1 MTTTNQF
8 YITSQPLALVS
19 SGNNASIPGSFSAN
33 SITAPTAN
41 LSSITATTVTAN
53 TVVGQTAT
61 FSGNVL
67 ASHVMANGAG
77 LTSINASNVTS
88 GTVDNARLPASI
100 SVTSI
105 AANGAGLTSINASNV
120 SSGTVDNARLPASI
134 SVSGNISATRFVGD
148 GSFLANIPQPDLS
161 AVGTNLV
168 PGTSSSYDLGSQ
180 SMRWR
185 NLFLGGSAISFG
197 DGVTFDT
204 YNWSYLTNYIVPPK
218 ELTPMNRSLFKGAA
232 QDHSGFVS
240 EGNVYMF
247 GRNDFGQLG
256 LGDTQNRLVPTIV
269 PGITNA
275 HSIACGQSFTLVR
288 TTGSTVYAF
297 GVNTNGQLGDG
308 TTTTRTS
315 PVLVNGV
322 TTATMVAAGQTHS
335 LFLLAN
341 GTVVGYGGNALGQLG
356 SGSVSTTN
364 TTLVS
369 ASMPSNTARFIA
381 CGTYHSLFLLDSGAA
396 YMFGDNAY
404 NQLGVSSASAPT
416 SPTPV
421 IVAGISNV
429 VSAACGDTHTL
440 LVRYNGEIVSYGR
453 NNAGQLGVGDK
464 LVKTSPTIIVAG
476 TLNSSLGLSISV
488 DAGLNHTV
496 IALADGTVKVC
507 GSNSVGQL
515 GAGTTVTEYLT
526 PTTLTGYSA
535 YSVAC
540 GRNHSL
546 LLLNNT
552 VVYTSAIIG
561 FGDNTYGQMGDAQS
575 NITTRWFPNRIY
587 ESSGSRNIERTAGQ
601 HGAHVDSDGV
611 LYMKGLNTNG
621 QLGDGISITS
631 NIAKPVSSLVGR
643 IVSASGAAASTYA
656 VTSTGELYAWGL
668 NTNSELGDGTVVAQN
683 RPIRINVGSLAG
695 KTIVRV
701 AAMGRSC
708 FALDSLGVVHAW
720 GFNQAATSPVAG
732 YLGDGTNVN
741 RSTPVAITGGSL
753 AGKSVVQIS
762 PGNGA
767 AASGFTLAIDSTGVL
782 HGWGYNT
789 LLGYGNSNSPLV
801 IVSGTA
807 TGKLFVSCSSGGL
820 SSQSHMGAVDSTG
833 TLHMAGSNA
842 GGQIGNNTT
851 TNATSFV
858 AINSFGSLVGKLVI
872 SVSCGPYSTLALDS
886 TGRVHAWGYNS
897 AGVLGDNTVTQRNV
911 PVAITGGSLANK
923 TVIAIAMCCPFVANG
938 EASSYALDS
947 TGGLHAWG
955 YNANG
960 QLGDGTTTNRLVPVL
975 VNGTIRDTF
984 LKLMSQGY
992 MGTHKLFMNRITNGL
1007 QVAGT
1012 NTYGQ
1017 LGDGTTVSKFYVT
1030 NLPPFASQVV
1040 SAANSNDHSGAV
1052 LSNGHVYVWGRND
1065 SGQSGSSNVS
1075 LNVAVP
1081 TRLTT
1086 ISNGLQ
1092 VRCGD
1097 GFTLIRLQDKTVMA
1111 LGSNASSKLGL
1122 TSVATNSYT
1131 STPTIIP
1138 TLTSIEDIACGP
1150 DFALACDQSGA
1161 LWTWGNNAT
1170 GSTGRGTI
1178 VGTTAIP
1185 TVVDS
1190 SVWNN
1195 DKVIAVAAG
1204 ESHAVIITQSLGGSR
1219 RVFTAGSNLYGQLGR
1234 ATQAFTATPVS
1245 TFGHVWDGMPFA
1257 SPLSLACGAFHTAV
1271 YMANHRIYT
1280 FGRNNATQLGTTGAD
1295 RTTPYV
1301 ISDLDVSGVSS
1312 GALNTYVE
1320 FPNKKVSGYG
1330 TYYASGFSMALGRG
1344 VPDTSGLAIPTSAN
1358 RMGYGGGMGAFNAH
1372 SGILTATG
1380 SLFTVGDNSQG
1391 QLGDGTTSAVRL
1403 TWQEV
1408 ILGAE
1413 ARPAAFV
1420 ISQYNTTVLD
1430 TSGKVWSFGYGAIG
1444 VLGTGTTT
1452 ISLTPVF
1459 TSGYGS
1465 IVDKTIVAIAAQ
1477 LNARHVLDSSG
1488 QVHGYGQNLY
1498 AMLGDGSITQRNSAV
1513 LINGGSLSGK
1523 TVVAISGGDNHAL
1536 FLDSLGKV
1544 HACGGNQVGQIGNG
1558 VNNTVSPFYSSL
1570 FPLGDASSSTG
1581 SSLFGIT
1588 VVAIAAAGYSS
1599 YALDSNGSIHAW
1611 GQNNVGQLGDNST
1624 ASKYRPVKI
1633 VVGSVAGKNIVAIA
1647 AQGYATYA
1655 LDSTGVVHACGTAY
1669 AGGLGN
1675 GTTTPDALVFAAI
1688 TGGSLTGKIVVRIGA
1703 TTNCGH
1709 AIDSTGGLHG
1719 WGENGKGQLGDG
1731 TTTQRTS
1738 PVLISASQGGS
1749 GTTPLFVN
1757 FTGQH
1762 RCFVDGYAP
1771 SELHTL
1777 EGLIVVSDKNTY
1789 VSMPRRGQSAITIN
1803 ESLPLVSLSSVARDK
1818 RAFGVVSLSYNEN
1831 TINAEKQLELQSIGD
1846 VRVHT
1851 NSVGEGAMWVCDIE
1865 GSLEA
1870 GDFVTTSSVK
1880 GYGMRQADD
1889 FIRNYTV
1896 AKVTMSC
1903 DFTAPLVPVE
1913 ELKKDA
1919 YEQNILDSVGNPI
1932 WETVM
1937 EGGIHKMEPAY
1948 KMRYLDADGA
1958 EITKEDYDSNIS
1970 EGVPAFRAAFM
1981 GCTYHCG

>member
-1 MTTTNQF
+1 M
-8 YITSQPLALVS
+8 
-19 SGNNASIPGSFSAN
+19 
-33 SITAPTAN
+33 
-41 LSSITATTVTAN
+41 
-53 TVVGQTAT
+53 
-61 FSGNVL
+61 
-67 ASHVMANGAG
+67 
-77 LTSINASNVTS
+77 
-88 GTVDNARLPASI
+88 SI
-100 SVTSI
+100 SVLGLSQKVDTKLGVD
-105 AANGAGLTSINASNV
+105 ANGNV
-120 SSGTVDNARLPASI
+120 TI
-134 SVSGNISATRFVGD
+134 TGNVIATKLYGD
-148 GSFLANIPQPDLS
+148 GSALTNIPQPSLN
-161 AVGTNLV
+161 ALQGNLV
-168 PGTSSSYDLGSQ
+168 PNSSSTYDLGSQ
-180 SMRWR
+180 SIRWR

-256 LGDTQNRLVPTIV
+256 LGDTQNRLVPTVV

-315 PVLVNGV
+315 PVQVVGI

-335 LFLLAN
+335 LFLRAN

-364 TTLVS
+364 TTLVT
-369 ASMPSNTARFIA
+369 ASMPSATARFIA
-381 CGTYHSLFLLDSGAA
+381 CGTYHSMFLLDSGAA
-396 YMFGDNAY
+396 YMFGDNTY
-404 NQLGVSSASAPT
+404 YQLGVSTPT
-416 SPTPV
+416 SLATPV

-429 VSAACGDTHTL
+429 VSGACGDTHTV
-440 LVRYNGEIVSYGR
+440 LVRYNGEVVSYGR

-464 LVKTSPTIIVAG
+464 LTKTSPTIIVAG
-476 TLNSSLGLSISV
+476 TLNSALGLSISV
-488 DAGLNHTV
+488 DAGLNHSV

-507 GSNSVGQL
+507 GSNSNGQL

-535 YSVAC
+535 YSVGC
-540 GRNHSL
+540 GRNHTL

-552 VVYTSAIIG
+552 VVYTSAIVA

-587 ESSGSRNIERTAGQ
+587 ESTGTKKLARTSGQ
-601 HGAHVDSDGV
+601 HGAYVDSDGV
-611 LYMKGLNTNG
+611 LYMKGSNSFG
-621 QLGDGISITS
+621 QIGDGTSITS
-631 NIAKPVSSLVGR
+631 NIAKPVSSLVDR
-643 IVSASGAAASTYA
+643 IVSVSGADASTYA
-656 VTSTGELYAWGL
+656 VTSTGSLYVWGV
-668 NTNSELGDGTVVAQN
+668 NTNSVLGDGTTISKNRPVLVNGGSLSGKTVVA
-683 RPIRINVGSLAG
+683 
-695 KTIVRV
+695 V
-701 AAMGRSC
+701 AAMYNQC
-708 FALDSLGVVHAW
+708 FALDSLGGVHAW
-720 GFNQAATSPVAG
+720 GINLASASPVAG

-741 RSTPVAITGGSL
+741 RTTPVAINGGSL
-753 AGKSVVQIS
+753 AGKSVVKVS
-762 PGNGA
+762 PGNGTTN
-767 AASGFTLAIDSTGVL
+767 GGTFTLAIDSTGAL
-782 HGWGYNT
+782 HGWGH
-789 LLGYGNSNSPLV
+789 NSVLAPSSSSGVIIALSPVL
-801 IVSGTA
+801 IASGTV
-807 TGKLFVSCSSGGL
+807 TVNVKFVSCSSGGL
-820 SSQSHMGAVDSTG
+820 SSAGHMGAVDTTG
-833 TLHMAGSNA
+833 TLHMAGR
-842 GGQIGNNTT
+842 GDYGQMGNNTT
-851 TNATSFV
+851 ANPPSWIT
-858 AINSFGSLVGKLVI
+858 INTFGSLVGKLVI
-872 SVSCGPYSTLALDS
+872 DVSCGPLSTLALDS
-886 TGRVHAWGYNS
+886 TGRVHAWGYNA
-897 AGVLGDNTVTQRNV
+897 AGLGDNTTNQRTT

-923 TVIAIAMCCPFVANG
+923 TVIAIAMCCPLVANG

-947 TGGLHAWG
+947 TGQMHAWG

-960 QLGDGTTTNRLVPVL
+960 QLGDGTKINRLVPVL

-984 LKLMSQGY
+984 SKVMSQGY
-992 MGTHKLFMNRITNGL
+992 TGTHKLFMNRITNGL

-1017 LGDGTTVSKFYVT
+1017 LGDGTTVSKFYLT

-1052 LSNGHVYVWGRND
+1052 LSNGYTYVWGRND

-1170 GSTGRGTI
+1170 GATGRGTI

-1234 ATQAFTATPVS
+1234 ATQAFTATAVS
-1245 TFGHVWDGMPFA
+1245 VFGHVWDGMPFA

-1312 GALNTYVE
+1312 GTLNTYVE

-1330 TYYASGFSMALGRG
+1330 TYYASGFSMALPRG

-1430 TSGKVWSFGYGAIG
+1430 TSGKVWSFGNGGVG

-1488 QVHGYGQNLY
+1488 QVHGYGQNVY
-1498 AMLGDGSITQRNSAV
+1498 AHIGDGSITQRNSAV

-1611 GQNNVGQLGDNST
+1611 GHGHVGQLGDNST
-1624 ASKYRPVKI
+1624 TSKYRPVKI

-1647 AQGYATYA
+1647 AQGYVTYA
-1655 LDSTGVVHACGTAY
+1655 LDSTGVVHACGTAAY
-1669 AGGLGN
+1669 GGLGN

-1731 TTTQRTS
+1731 TTTQRNS
-1738 PVLISASQGGS
+1738 PVLISATSISQGGS

-1846 VRVHT
+1846 VRIHT

-1865 GSLEA
+1865 GALEA
-1870 GDFVTTSSVK
+1870 GDFVTTSSIK

-1903 DFTAPLVPVE
+1903 DFTAPLVPIE
-1913 ELKKDA
+1913 ELKKDM
-1919 YEQNILDSVGNPI
+1919 YDQNILDSEGNPI
-1932 WETVM
+1932 WEVVM
-1937 EGGIHKMEPAY
+1937 EVLRKEDGGIEEGGELIQKLEHAY
-1948 KMRYLDADGA
+1948 KMRYLDADGT
-1958 EITKEDYDSNIS
+1958 EISKEEYQICVDNG
-1970 EGVPAFRAAFM
+1970 EPAFRAAFM

>member
-1 MTTTNQF
+1 M
-8 YITSQPLALVS
+8 
-19 SGNNASIPGSFSAN
+19 
-33 SITAPTAN
+33 
-41 LSSITATTVTAN
+41 
-53 TVVGQTAT
+53 
-61 FSGNVL
+61 
-67 ASHVMANGAG
+67 
-77 LTSINASNVTS
+77 
-88 GTVDNARLPASI
+88 SI
-100 SVTSI
+100 SVLGLSQKVDTKLGVD
-105 AANGAGLTSINASNV
+105 ANGNV
-120 SSGTVDNARLPASI
+120 TI
-134 SVSGNISATRFVGD
+134 TGNVIATKLYGD
-148 GSFLANIPQPDLS
+148 GSALTNIPQPSLN
-161 AVGTNLV
+161 ALQGNLV
-168 PGTSSSYDLGSQ
+168 PNSSSTYDLGSQ
-180 SMRWR
+180 SIRWR

-256 LGDTQNRLVPTIV
+256 LGDTQNRLVPTVV

-315 PVLVNGV
+315 PVQVVGI

-335 LFLLAN
+335 LFLRAN

-364 TTLVS
+364 TTLVT
-369 ASMPSNTARFIA
+369 ASMPSATARFIA
-381 CGTYHSLFLLDSGAA
+381 CGTYHSMFLLDSGAA

-440 LVRYNGEIVSYGR
+440 LVRYNGEVLSYGR

-488 DAGLNHTV
+488 DAGLNHSV

-507 GSNSVGQL
+507 GSNSNGQL

-535 YSVAC
+535 YSVGC
-540 GRNHSL
+540 GRNHTL

-552 VVYTSAIIG
+552 VVYTSAIVA

-587 ESSGSRNIERTAGQ
+587 ESTGTKKLARTSGQ
-601 HGAHVDSDGV
+601 HGAYVDSDGV
-611 LYMKGLNTNG
+611 LYMKGSNSFG
-621 QLGDGISITS
+621 QIGDGTSITS
-631 NIAKPVSSLVGR
+631 NIAKPVSSLVDR
-643 IVSASGAAASTYA
+643 IVSVSGADASTYA
-656 VTSTGELYAWGL
+656 VTSTGSLYVWG
-668 NTNSELGDGTVVAQN
+668 NNASSVLGDGTTISKNRPVLVNGGSLSGKTVVA
-683 RPIRINVGSLAG
+683 
-695 KTIVRV
+695 V
-701 AAMGRSC
+701 AAMNSQC
-708 FALDSLGVVHAW
+708 FALDSLGGVHAW
-720 GFNQAATSPVAG
+720 GINLASASPVAG

-741 RSTPVAITGGSL
+741 RSTPVAINGGSL
-753 AGKSVVQIS
+753 AGKSVVKVS
-762 PGNGA
+762 SGNGT
-767 AASGFTLAIDSTGVL
+767 GNGGTFTLAIDSTGAL
-782 HGWGYNT
+782 HGWGH
-789 LLGYGNSNSPLV
+789 NSVFAPSSSSGVIALSPVL
-801 IVSGTA
+801 IASGTV
-807 TGKLFVSCSSGGL
+807 TVNVKFVSCSSGGL
-820 SSQSHMGAVDSTG
+820 SSSGHMGAVDTTG
-833 TLHMAGSNA
+833 TLHMAGR
-842 GGQIGNNTT
+842 GDYGQMGNNTT
-851 TNATSFV
+851 ANQANQSWIT
-858 AINSFGSLVGKLVI
+858 INTFGSLVGKLVI
-872 SVSCGPYSTLALDS
+872 DVSCGPLSTLALDS

-897 AGVLGDNTVTQRNV
+897 AGLGDNTYQRTT

-947 TGGLHAWG
+947 TGQMHAWG

-984 LKLMSQGY
+984 SKVMSQGY
-992 MGTHKLFMNRITNGL
+992 TGTHKLFMNRITNGL

-1030 NLPPFASQVV
+1030 NLPTNTFASSLV
-1040 SAANSNDHSGAV
+1040 STANSNDHSGAV
-1052 LSNGHVYVWGRND
+1052 LSNGYTYVWGRND
-1065 SGQSGSSNVS
+1065 SGQSGISNVA
-1075 LNVAVP
+1075 LNVVVP

-1086 ISNGLQ
+1086 INNGLQ

-1111 LGSNASSKLGL
+1111 LGSNISSKLGL

-1161 LWTWGNNAT
+1161 LWTWGNNVT
-1170 GSTGRGTI
+1170 GSTGRGIST
-1178 VGTTAIP
+1178 GTTTIP

-1195 DKVIAVAAG
+1195 DKVVAVAAG
-1204 ESHAVIITQSLGGSR
+1204 EAHAVIITQSLGGLR

-1234 ATQAFTATPVS
+1234 ATQAFTATPVPI
-1245 TFGHVWDGMPFA
+1245 FGWVDIGTFA
-1257 SPLSLACGAFHTAV
+1257 SPLALACGSHHTAV
-1271 YMANHRIYT
+1271 YTANLRMYT
-1280 FGRNNATQLGTTGAD
+1280 FGRNNAAQMGTTGAD
-1295 RTTPYV
+1295 RTTPYL
-1301 ISDLDVSGVSS
+1301 ISDLDASGVSS
-1312 GALNTYVE
+1312 GTFNTYIE
-1320 FPNKKVSGYG
+1320 FPNRKVSGYG
-1330 TYYASGFSMALGRG
+1330 TYYATVQVVALPRG
-1344 VPDTSGLAIPTSAN
+1344 VPDTSSSLTIPTSSN
-1358 RMGYGGGMGAFNAH
+1358 RMGYGGGSAASSYHFGV
-1372 SGILTATG
+1372 ITA
-1380 SLFTVGDNSQG
+1380 SSFFMVGNNGQG
-1391 QLGDGTTSAVRL
+1391 QLGDGTQTSRSTWGTGVVLGTGEVRAV
-1403 TWQEV
+1403 TFTCGV
-1408 ILGAE
+1408 NHTG
-1413 ARPAAFV
+1413 
-1420 ISQYNTTVLD
+1420 VLD
-1430 TSGKVWSFGYGAIG
+1430 NTGAVWSFGYNSSGQ
-1444 VLGTGTTT
+1444 LGDGSSDIRT
-1452 ISLTPVF
+1452 LPVK
-1459 TSGYGS
+1459 TSAYGS
-1465 IVDKTIVAIAAQ
+1465 LVGKTIVAITSCGNTGHA
-1477 LNARHVLDSSG
+1477 LDSTG
-1488 QVHGYGQNLY
+1488 QVHGWGLNSY
-1498 AMLGDGSITQRNSAV
+1498 AQLGNGTTNAEYSAV
-1513 LINGGSLSGK
+1513 VVNGGSLAGK
-1523 TVVAISGGDNHAL
+1523 TVTALSGGDGHML

-1544 HACGGNQVGQIGNG
+1544 HACGNNANGQIGNG
-1558 VNNTVSPFYSSL
+1558 VAISGVAYSSL
-1570 FPLGDASSSTG
+1570 SSLGDASTSSL
-1581 SSLFGIT
+1581 SSLFGLT
-1588 VVAIAAAGYSS
+1588 VVAISGGGTSS
-1599 YALDSNGSIHAW
+1599 YALDSDGSIHVW
-1611 GQNNVGQLGDNST
+1611 GSNANYQLGVGADTTNVL
-1624 ASKYRPVKI
+1624 RPRKI
-1633 VVGSVAGKNIVAIA
+1633 TVIGKTFVAIA
-1647 AQGYATYA
+1647 GNHLNAYA
-1655 LDSTGVVHACGTAY
+1655 LDSAGVMYSTGNATGT
-1669 AGGLGN
+1669 GN
-1675 GTTTPDALVFAAI
+1675 NVNNNVFTAI
-1688 TGGSLTGKIVVRIGA
+1688 TGGSLAGKIVVRMGCSYISGFA
-1703 TTNCGH
+1703 L
-1709 AIDSTGGLHG
+1709 DSTGGLHA
-1719 WGENGKGQLGDG
+1719 WGSNNYGQLGDG
-1731 TTTQRTS
+1731 TTTNRVA
-1738 PVLISASQGGS
+1738 PVLISATSISQGGS

-1771 SELHTL
+1771 SDLHKL

-1803 ESLPLVSLSSVARDK
+1803 ESLPLLSLSSVARDK
-1818 RAFGVVSLSYNEN
+1818 RAFGVVSLSYNESP
-1831 TINAEKQLELQSIGD
+1831 IDAEKQLELQSIGD
-1846 VRVHT
+1846 VRIHT

-1865 GSLEA
+1865 GALEA

-1903 DFTAPLVPVE
+1903 DFTAPLVPIE
-1913 ELKKDA
+1913 ELKKDM
-1919 YEQNILDSVGNPI
+1919 YDQNILDSEGNPI
-1932 WETVM
+1932 WEVVM
-1937 EGGIHKMEPAY
+1937 EVLRKEDGGIEEGGELIQKLEHAY
-1948 KMRYLDADGA
+1948 KMRYLDADGT
-1958 EITKEDYDSNIS
+1958 EISKEEYQICVDNG
-1970 EGVPAFRAAFM
+1970 EPAFRAAFM